1 MIHYEAVNSP
11 FYNPELTLEDRVRIM
26 NERSETRISH
36 LITDLEKDGNKIQIY
51 PAYTSQFLVPLK
63 NGTPAIP
70 QILTMDTGSLL
81 LWVHCGFTIGG
92 EGSPA
97 PLYCYAESS
106 SYVEDVYCGTSVCN
120 LMILKGKCGVS
131 TRRCEDTYSYATGK
145 YYITLEKINV
155 GDKFLDIDPIIFKRI
170 DHQGGMIVDSGAT
183 SSYLPEI
190 AYKKLKEEIKSV
202 IGTTLEEF
210 ISNRPEELCYYGIV
224 ARDLKGLPTI
234 AYHFSENAKMEFSA
248 DNLFRQD
255 RVDHFCLSIQ
265 ISESKKMPFS
275 ILGVW
280 AQQYFYD
287 SFDFNTMR
295 MSFTRIDGDRLFD

>member
-1 MIHYEAVNSP
+1 
-11 FYNPELTLEDRVRIM
+11 
-26 NERSETRISH
+26 
-36 LITDLEKDGNKIQIY
+36 
-51 PAYTSQFLVPLK
+51 
-63 NGTPAIP
+63 
-70 QILTMDTGSLL
+70 MDTGSLL
-81 LWVHCGFTIGG
+81 LWVHCGFIIGG
-92 EGSPA
+92 EESPA

-106 SYVEDVYCGTSVCN
+106 SYVEDVYCGTSVCD

-131 TRRCEDTYSYATGK
+131 TRRCEYTYSYATGADKVRGVLGLGQRAVSLVSQQNYTGFSYCIGNITDIEYDSNALTLGGKPIIEGASTPMFMVIGK
-145 YYITLEKINV
+145 YYITLEKISV

-210 ISNRPEELCYYGIV
+210 ISNRPDELCYYGIV
-224 ARDLKGLPTI
+224 TRDLKVLPTI
-234 AYHFSENAKMEFSA
+234 AYLFSENAKMEFSA

-280 AQQYFYD
+280 AQQYFYV
-287 SFDFNTMR
+287 SIDFNTMR
-295 MSFTRIDGDRLFD
+295 MSFTRIDCNRLFD

>member
-36 LITDLEKDGNKIQIY
+36 LITDLEKDGNKFQIY

-63 NGTPAIP
+63 I
-70 QILTMDTGSLL
+70 
-81 LWVHCGFTIGG
+81 
-92 EGSPA
+92 ESPA
-97 PLYCYAESS
+97 PLYRYAESS
-106 SYVEDVYCGTSVCN
+106 SYVEDVYCGTSVCD

-131 TRRCEDTYSYATGK
+131 TRRCEYTYSYATGRTRGHLASEVVAFELSNGTEVIFKRLIFGCSSIFSQGADKVSGVLGLGQRAGK
-145 YYITLEKINV
+145 YYITLEKISV

-210 ISNRPEELCYYGIV
+210 ISNRPNELCYYGIV
-224 ARDLKGLPTI
+224 TRDLKGLPT
-234 AYHFSENAKMEFSA
+234 
-248 DNLFRQD
+248 
-255 RVDHFCLSIQ
+255 
-265 ISESKKMPFS
+265 
-275 ILGVW
+275 
-280 AQQYFYD
+280 
-287 SFDFNTMR
+287 
-295 MSFTRIDGDRLFD
+295 